1 MKRKEKKKGQ
11 QLTTAALSVVSVVL
25 ALCCLSIRLPDILS
39 ANENTIS
46 LFAAG
51 LVLPQGGR
59 ALGEKD
65 RDNVSSSLE
74 AGNAS
79 SEAGEPQG
87 GEHSSSPAES
97 SQVSSTSGSSGES
110 SSKEEGKS
118 TSSTPKKNEKKFG
131 IIEMQ
136 FGASGMNYNNF
147 YIKNATGTTL
157 DVKKE
162 LQKTPDVKIKKNGE
176 PQVLIMHTHTC
187 ESFMDEDLGYY
198 YESFYSRNTDNKYN
212 VTQVGDAIEAK
223 LKAAGIGVIHD
234 TTKHDDPSYN
244 GSYNRARNTIQKNLK
259 KYPSIQVVLDIHRDG
274 LMKDTKEKIKPTC
287 VINGQKAAQIMII
300 SGCDTD
306 GSLAFPDWEYNLRL
320 ALRLQQSAENM
331 YPGITRPLYFSQ
343 TKYNMDMTHGSLLIE
358 VGSDS
363 NTLQEAVRTGG
374 YLGDILVDVLNGL
387 T

>member
-1 MKRKEKKKGQ
+1 
-11 QLTTAALSVVSVVL
+11 
-25 ALCCLSIRLPDILS
+25 
-39 ANENTIS
+39 
-46 LFAAG
+46 
-51 LVLPQGGR
+51 
-59 ALGEKD
+59 
-65 RDNVSSSLE
+65 
-74 AGNAS
+74 
-79 SEAGEPQG
+79 
-87 GEHSSSPAES
+87 
-97 SQVSSTSGSSGES
+97 
-110 SSKEEGKS
+110 
-118 TSSTPKKNEKKFG
+118 
-131 IIEMQ
+131 
-136 FGASGMNYNNF
+136 
-147 YIKNATGTTL
+147 
-157 DVKKE
+157 
-162 LQKTPDVKIKKNGE
+162 
-176 PQVLIMHTHTC
+176 MHTHTC

-287 VINGQKAAQIMII
+287 VIDGQKAAQIMII